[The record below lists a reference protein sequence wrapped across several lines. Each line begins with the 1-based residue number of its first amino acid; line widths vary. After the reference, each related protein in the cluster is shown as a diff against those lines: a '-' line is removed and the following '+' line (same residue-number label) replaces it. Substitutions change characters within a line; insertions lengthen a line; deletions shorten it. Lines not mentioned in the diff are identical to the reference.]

1 MTAIST
7 TLHQKILVC
16 GMLVSS
22 REERY
27 SILFHCDVVLNMLAV
42 VVVGVG
48 DTCEWWPLVMVNV
61 RATLSN
67 TDKATRKGS
76 KMREREDRES

>member
-1 MTAIST
+1 MWHLQMTPSF
-7 TLHQKILVC
+7 
-16 GMLVSS
+16 S
-22 REERY
+22 
-27 SILFHCDVVLNMLAV
+27 FHCDVALAMLAV
-42 VVVGVG
+42 LVVGMG
-48 DTCEWWPLVMVNV
+48 IGCEWWPLVMVNV